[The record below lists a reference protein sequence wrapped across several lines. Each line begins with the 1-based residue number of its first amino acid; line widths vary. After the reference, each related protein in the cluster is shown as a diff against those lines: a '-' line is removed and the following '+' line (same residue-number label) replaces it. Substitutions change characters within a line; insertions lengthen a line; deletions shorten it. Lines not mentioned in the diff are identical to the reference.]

1 MVASR
6 RFVHPLEM
14 IATER
19 QTQTDGNERT
29 KQSSANDSAETTPL
43 ANSASL
49 VDLMAYPL
57 HCLAG

>member
-6 RFVHPLEM
+6 GFVHPLEM

-19 QTQTDGNERT
+19 QRQADSNERT
-29 KQSSANDSAETTPL
+29 KQSSANDGAETKPL

-49 VDLMAYPL
+49 VDMMAYPL